1 MSPAGFQRGAPP
13 NPGTSP
19 QSCAT
24 NSFLSMVLSAET
36 EALSRILYALYLCSS
51 WQAGVP
57 PSGQW
62 EVAHFRKRWEDILYY
77 LLWGRESCLTVI
89 SSSFWPIYKGWSRV
103 KPKMWVMVGG
113 VTPCT
118 RVMAVVGLVREV
130 LLERERVIPLNG
142 FLKVW
147 TISSIQKS
155 SSPTQP
161 IYDSAL
167 LCSNTLSYLL
177 PISLRSKTIQMLGK
191 LPGNPPRIHLF
202 PVHPQ
207 TSPHITTISNLVY
220 L

>member
-1 MSPAGFQRGAPP
+1 MSPAGFQRGGPP

-19 QSCAT
+19 QSCPT
-24 NSFLSMVLSAET
+24 NSFLRMVLSAET
-36 EALSRILYALYLCSS
+36 DALSRILYALYLCSS

-57 PSGQW
+57 PSGQR

-89 SSSFWPIYKGWSRV
+89 SSSFRPIYKGCSRV
-103 KPKMWVMVGG
+103 KPKMWGVVGG
-113 VTPCT
+113 VPC
-118 RVMAVVGLVREV
+118 VHASWQWWGWYEKFCLW
-130 LLERERVIPLNG
+130 ERVVPLNG
-142 FLKVW
+142 FLKMW

-167 LCSNTLSYLL
+167 LCSNILSYLL

-191 LPGNPPRIHLF
+191 LPGNPPMIHLF